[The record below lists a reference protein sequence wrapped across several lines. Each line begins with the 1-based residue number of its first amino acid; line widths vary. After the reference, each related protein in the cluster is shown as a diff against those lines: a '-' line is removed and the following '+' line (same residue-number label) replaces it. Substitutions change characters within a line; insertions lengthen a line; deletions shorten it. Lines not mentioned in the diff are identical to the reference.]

1 MAKKSLWMCL
11 LLTVWMAGCD
21 AALTVGNRTVGV
33 ASGKFLYTDGYLYS
47 RYDAPFERVWKACE
61 QALTDLKAVEVKPV
75 RKIAKGTLHAVVQDE
90 KVDISV
96 EYVVRNETMVAIRAG
111 VTGNNLASRL
121 LHERIARSLA
131 KP

>member
-1 MAKKSLWMCL
+1 MGKQCVWVCL
-11 LLTVWMAGCD
+11 LLTALMAGCD
-21 AALTVGNRTVGV
+21 AALTVGGRTVGV
-33 ASGKFLYTDGYLYS
+33 TSGKFLFTDGYLYA
-47 RYDAPFERVWKACE
+47 RYDAPFERVWSACA
-61 QALTDLKAVEVKPV
+61 QALTELKAVGVKPV
-75 RKIAKGTLHAVVQDE
+75 RRIAKGTLHAVVQDE

-96 EYVVRNETMVAIRAG
+96 EYIARNETQVAIRAG